1 MADNVNTAQSQQID
15 TSQPTPLRGL
25 RLRGVRQTPEILCVK
40 KGAGDNGEDLFYK
53 VAADN
58 FDPKEHIKAEED
70 KLPTRKK
77 KASKKAS
84 EPTGEGGDNKAEVA
98 TDE

>member
-1 MADNVNTAQSQQID
+1 MADNLNTAQSQQID

-25 RLRGVRQTPEILCVK
+25 RLRGVKETPEILCVK
-40 KGAGDNGEDLFYK
+40 KGAGGNGEDLFYK
-53 VAADN
+53 VAAAN
-58 FDPKEHIKAEED
+58 FDPKEHTKAEED

-77 KASKKAS
+77 KVSRKAS
-84 EPTGEGGDNKAEVA
+84 EPAADDGDNKAEVA